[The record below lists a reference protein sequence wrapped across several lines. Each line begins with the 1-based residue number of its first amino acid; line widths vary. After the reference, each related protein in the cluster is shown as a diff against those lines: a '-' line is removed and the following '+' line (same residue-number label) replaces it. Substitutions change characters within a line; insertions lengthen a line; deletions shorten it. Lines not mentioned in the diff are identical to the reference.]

1 MFEVLFRFL
10 PSSHFV
16 DLVNQRMLASPPF
29 VVSLVHLVY
38 LVGLVYLVCF
48 VA

>member
-1 MFEVLFRFL
+1 MNLTRCGKS
-10 PSSHFV
+10 P
-16 DLVNQRMLASPPF
+16 LAC
-29 VVSLVHLVY
+29 LVHLVY